1 MSLNALA
8 TALLLPPAN
17 LLVPCAAGLLLL
29 RRWPRT
35 GRLLLAAG
43 LGGLL
48 LLSLPLVSKAL
59 IVSLEQGLPLRPA
72 AGDPPGAL
80 PGAPPGAP
88 PGAIVILSAEAL
100 VNDGALEPGPL
111 TLERLRAGAALHRR
125 TGLPILV
132 TGGRAGEGP
141 DTLAGA
147 MARSLA
153 ADFNVP
159 VRWTETASQ
168 DTRENAVLSA
178 PLLLRDGVRS
188 AYLVTH
194 AWHMRRS
201 VLAFAGTGVAV
212 TAAPVRMDEGPDGR
226 GSDFIP
232 RARSWLDS
240 YWALHEWVGIAAA
253 SVPGRTPA
261 VPPPAMPE

>member
-17 LLVPCAAGLLLL
+17 LLLPCAAGLLLL
-29 RRWPRT
+29 RRRPRA

-59 IVSLEQGLPLRPA
+59 IVSLEGGLPLRPE
-72 AGDPPGAL
+72 AGDLPGAL
-80 PGAPPGAP
+80 

-100 VNDGALEPGPL
+100 LNRGVLEPGPL
-111 TLERLRAGAALHRR
+111 TLERLRAGVALHRR

-132 TGGRAGEGP
+132 TGGGADDGP

-159 VRWTETASQ
+159 ARWMESASL

-178 PLLLRDGVRS
+178 PLLLRDGIRS

-212 TAAPVRMDEGPDGR
+212 TAVPVRMDEGPDGR

-240 YWALHEWVGIAAA
+240 YWALHEWVGIAA
-253 SVPGRTPA
+253 VRLLPERTPA
-261 VPPPAMPE
+261 VPPPAVPG

>member
-17 LLVPCAAGLLLL
+17 LLLPCTAGLLLL
-29 RRWPRT
+29 RRWPRA

-59 IVSLEQGLPLRPA
+59 IVSLEQGLPLRP
-72 AGDPPGAL
+72 PPSV
-80 PGAPPGAP
+80 P

-100 VNDGALEPGPL
+100 LNGGVLEPGPL
-111 TLERLRAGAALHRR
+111 TLERLRAGVALHRR

-132 TGGRAGEGP
+132 TGGRADDGP

-159 VRWTETASQ
+159 ARWMEPASL

-240 YWALHEWVGIAAA
+240 YWALHEWIGIAAA
-253 SVPGRTPA
+253 SVPGLRR
-261 VPPPAMPE
+261 

>member
-17 LLVPCAAGLLLL
+17 LLVPCAAGLLMLH
-29 RRWPRT
+29 RWPRT

-48 LLSLPLVSKAL
+48 LLSLPVVSKTL
-59 IVSLEQGLPLRPA
+59 IVSLEQDLPPQPA
-72 AGDPPGAL
+72 TGDL

-100 VNDGALEPGPL
+100 RNGGVLEPGPL

-132 TGGRAGEGP
+132 AGGRADDGP
-141 DTLAGA
+141 GTLAGA

-153 ADFNVP
+153 ADFNAP
-159 VRWTETASQ
+159 ARWVEAASV

-188 AYLVTH
+188 AYVVTH

-240 YWALHEWVGIAAA
+240 YWALHEWVGIAAV
-253 SVPGRTPA
+253 SVPGLRR
-261 VPPPAMPE
+261 

>member
-8 TALLLPPAN
+8 TALLLPPVN
-17 LLVPCAAGLLLL
+17 LLLPCAAGLLLL
-29 RRWPRT
+29 RRRPRA
-35 GRLLLAAG
+35 GLLLLAAG

-48 LLSLPLVSKAL
+48 LLSLPVVSKAL
-59 IVSLEQGLPLRPA
+59 IVSLEGGLPLQPL
-72 AGDPPGAL
+72 AGDL
-80 PGAPPGAP
+80 SGAP
-88 PGAIVILSAEAL
+88 PGAIVILSADAL
-100 VNDGALEPGPL
+100 RNGGALEPGPL

-125 TGLPILV
+125 TGLPVLL
-132 TGGRAGEGP
+132 TGGRADDGP

-159 VRWTETASQ
+159 ARWMEAASL

-201 VLAFAGTGVAV
+201 VLAFADTGVAV

-226 GSDFIP
+226 GSDFVP

-240 YWALHEWVGIAAA
+240 YWALHEWVGIAAV
-253 SVPGRTPA
+253 SVPGLRH
-261 VPPPAMPE
+261 